1 MRTCAAVQRR
11 LDKFTTSSQL
21 TAEIMRTSLTVD
33 QQARSNENLRQLKK
47 TSQTQ
52 LTMQHE
58 VEGLSAVAI
67 TYYSVGVLGY
77 LTKAAVATVVGLY
90 KL

>member
-77 LTKAAVATVVGLY
+77 LTKAAAATVVGLY